1 MFVMFFKKHD
11 TFWRIFLLKNKT
23 GDNLEKYVPTI
34 QYSIVFI
41 FDILYFILFFNFNGW
56 EYLVFLHQAKDNN
69 IFIAYG
75 TEKEQQEW
83 LWN

>member
-41 FDILYFILFFNFNGW
+41 FDILYFILFFNFNG
-56 EYLVFLHQAKDNN
+56 
-69 IFIAYG
+69 
-75 TEKEQQEW
+75 
-83 LWN
+83 